1 MTASLL
7 ALEDMIR
14 THCSCLVFLRWG
26 GMVVEGGKEKD
37 EGKGG
42 RLLAVSRLLYP
53 FKDVVCDVCLMM
65 V

>member
-1 MTASLL
+1 
-7 ALEDMIR
+7 
-14 THCSCLVFLRWG
+14 
-26 GMVVEGGKEKD
+26 MVVEGGKEKD